1 MLDPRRDVAPADGR
15 AHNGDVKLYIA
26 TPSPFARKARIALI
40 EKGVPFET
48 VIENPWLPATAM
60 STVNPLG
67 KVPALVLDDGTV
79 LHDSSVIVEYLEMLD
94 RAPRLVPPEGALRV
108 AHRQIEAL
116 ADGVCDAVVLIVL
129 ERAREAAKRSDEW
142 IGRQRRKVEQ
152 GVAGLDRLLGGR
164 ETFTPFGF
172 GLAEIAAGCAL
183 GYLDLRLPDYAWRA
197 AAPRLARWFDALSA
211 RPSFAQTVP
220 TAQAIPPGA

>member
-1 MLDPRRDVAPADGR
+1 MQ
-15 AHNGDVKLYIA
+15 LYIA
-26 TPSPFARKARIALI
+26 TPSPFARKVRIALL
-40 EKGVPFET
+40 EKGVSFDT
-48 VIENPWLPATAM
+48 VVENPWLPATAM

-79 LHDSSVIVEYLEMLD
+79 LHDSSVIVEYLETLD
-94 RAPRLVPPEGALRV
+94 RPPRLVPPAGGPRV
-108 AHRQIEAL
+108 AHRQIEAI

-129 ERAREAAKRSDEW
+129 ERAREPAKRSDEW
-142 IGRQRRKVEQ
+142 IARQRRKVEQ
-152 GVAGLDRLLGGR
+152 GVAELDRQLDGR
-164 ETFTPFGF
+164 ADFTPFGF

-197 AAPRLARWFDALSA
+197 AAPRLARWFGVVSA

-220 TAQAIPPGA
+220 AVQAIPPGA